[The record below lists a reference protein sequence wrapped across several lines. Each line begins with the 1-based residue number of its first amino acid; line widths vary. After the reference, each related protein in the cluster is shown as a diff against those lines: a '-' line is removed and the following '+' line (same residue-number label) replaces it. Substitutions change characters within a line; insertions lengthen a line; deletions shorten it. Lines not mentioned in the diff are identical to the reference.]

1 MAILQAMKIEI
12 NLPTRED
19 DSSGEKVVKA
29 LGKGI
34 REGATVDTGT
44 GDPSVRV
51 YYLTSA
57 QMLHEI
63 FDGGNLLT

>member
-1 MAILQAMKIEI
+1 MEI
-12 NLPTRED
+12 DLPTGES
-19 DSSGEKVVKA
+19 DSLKKKVVEA

>member
-19 DSSGEKVVKA
+19 DSLGEKVVKA
-29 LGKGI
+29 LSKGI

-51 YYLTSA
+51 YLTSA

>member
-1 MAILQAMKIEI
+1 MVE
-12 NLPTRED
+12 
-19 DSSGEKVVKA
+19 A

-51 YYLTSA
+51 YLTSA